1 MKTNLEWFR
10 TFKAI
15 YETGTLTGASKSL
28 SMSQPG
34 VSLHLNSLEVYT
46 GYPLFERKAKK
57 MLPTEKGTILYS
69 QVAHL
74 LGCLEN
80 VEDLL
85 HKKSGKNRATLSVGM
100 CIETFEHD
108 LEQFVP
114 TLPFNLI
121 MRFENSEQL
130 KQLFDLGILDLA
142 LVHKKGNEKEVSYHF
157 FRTEKLVLVSGKD
170 TDTAVL
176 EQYLQHNQLDAAKH
190 WLEEQVWYGTAADT
204 EQIHRF
210 WEALFGETPH
220 FLPNYIVPNKFS
232 IIRCLAEG
240 GGFSIL
246 PDYLCLNQKYN
257 QGIKIIET
265 PKSAENQL
273 FFCRKKR
280 SMYDTEMDTVISLLE
295 QQTLSSTITS
305 FEQQQA

>member
-15 YETGTLTGASKSL
+15 YETGTLTGASKAL

-57 MLPTEKGTILYS
+57 MLPTEKGTMLYS
-69 QVAHL
+69 QVEHL

-85 HKKSGKNRATLSVGM
+85 HKKSGTDRATLSVGM

-108 LEQFVP
+108 LERFVP
-114 TLPFNLI
+114 GLPFNLI

-142 LVHKKGNEKEVSYHF
+142 LVHKKGNERDVSYHF
-157 FRTEKLVLVSGKD
+157 FRTEKLVLVAGKN
-170 TDTAVL
+170 TDTTKL
-176 EQYLQHNQLDAAKH
+176 EQYLKKGQLDAAKH

-204 EQIHRF
+204 EHIHRF
-210 WEALFGETPH
+210 WEALFEEAPR

-240 GGFSIL
+240 GGISVL
-246 PDYLCLNQKYN
+246 PDYLCGNTQYN
-257 QGIKIIET
+257 QGIKIIPT
-265 PKSAENQL
+265 SRSAENHL
-273 FFCRKKR
+273 YFCRKKR
-280 SMYDTEMDTVISLLE
+280 SMYDAEMDTVIGLLE
-295 QQTLSSTITS
+295 QKKP
-305 FEQQQA
+305 